1 MKRFHLLAGGL
12 ALVLAL
18 AAVGGAAAR
27 SQATTIHIVANMTAA
42 SEVPAPKG
50 DVSSARGTF
59 TATLTRSG
67 TGDGQR
73 VRSQCAREREDVRE
87 RPHEEEPGR
96 RDPRAAWRGRA
107 GSHLGSPVRARS
119 RGPSRPYQAFTDC
132 LSGAR
137 YPRPIQK
144 G

>member
-67 TGDGQR
+67 TGASMTWKLEFSNMSGNAIAAHIH
-73 VRSQCAREREDVRE
+73 VAAPGVAG
-87 RPHEEEPGR
+87 PGR
-96 RDPRAAWRGRA
+96 GPLCAPW
-107 GSHLGSPVRARS
+107 S
-119 RGPSRPYQAFTDC
+119 RGGTGTANVGPSGLAGVP
-132 LSGAR
+132 AR
-137 YPRPIQK
+137 DRS
-144 G
+144 